1 MIQFL
6 WIPQNGKKNCRYVAF
21 GDESAVKDWTQIY
34 KGKNSNSFR
43 FKFRKCVQKPVLKK
57 RLSYILT
64 EFMQFFQ
71 PISGRVDKAS
81 AAETVDAG

>member
-1 MIQFL
+1 ME
-6 WIPQNGKKNCRYVAF
+6 KNCCYIAF
-21 GDESAVKDWTQIY
+21 GDESAVKNWTQIY

-43 FKFRKCVQKPVLKK
+43 CKFCKCVKKPVLKK
-57 RLSYILT
+57 LSYILT

-81 AAETVDAG
+81 AAETVDTG